1 MSDRIGVLG
10 GTFDPVHA
18 GHLILGEAAREQL
31 QLDRVMFVPTGYSWR
46 KPDREITP
54 SEHRVAMARLA
65 TEDNDAFEVST
76 VEVDRA
82 GPSYTHVT
90 LEEIGKLHPGAEL
103 YFILG
108 YDALADLPN
117 WKAPARI
124 VELATLAIAER
135 VGREG
140 TVPLSGALPG
150 FEARL
155 VAIRMPLLGI
165 SASDIRRRVAAGR
178 SIRYLTPDPVR
189 DYIAEHGLYS
199 SPTAG
204 VA

>member
-1 MSDRIGVLG
+1 MSGRIGILG
-10 GTFDPVHA
+10 GTFDPVHV
-18 GHLILGEAAREQL
+18 GHLILGEAALGQL
-31 QLDRVMFVPTGYSWR
+31 QLDSVIFVPTGFSWR

-65 TEDNDAFEVST
+65 TDDNPAFKVST
-76 VEVDRA
+76 AEVDRP
-82 GPSYTHVT
+82 GPSYTDVT
-90 LEEIGKLHPGAEL
+90 LEEIAKLHPGAEL
-103 YFILG
+103 FFILG

-124 VELATLAIAER
+124 VELATLAVAER

-155 VAIRMPLLGI
+155 VAVRMPLVGI

-178 SIRYLTPDPVR
+178 STRYLTPDAVR
-189 DYIAEHGLYS
+189 DYIAEHALYRS
-199 SPTAG
+199 AASVP
-204 VA
+204 

>member
-1 MSDRIGVLG
+1 LSTRIGVLG

-31 QLDRVMFVPTGYSWR
+31 ELDLVLYVPTGYSWR

-54 SEHRVAMARLA
+54 SEHRVAMTRLA
-65 TEDNDAFEVST
+65 IEENATFEVST
-76 VEVDRA
+76 VEVDRP
-82 GPSYTHVT
+82 GPSYTDVT
-90 LEEIGKLHPGAEL
+90 LEEIGKQHAGAEL
-103 YFILG
+103 FFILG

-124 VELATLAIAER
+124 VEQATLAVAER

-155 VAIRMPLLGI
+155 VAVRMPLVGI

-178 SIRYLTPDPVR
+178 SIRYLTPDAVR
-189 DYIAEHGLYS
+189 EYIAEHGLYR
-199 SPTAG
+199 TAAG
-204 VA
+204 VT